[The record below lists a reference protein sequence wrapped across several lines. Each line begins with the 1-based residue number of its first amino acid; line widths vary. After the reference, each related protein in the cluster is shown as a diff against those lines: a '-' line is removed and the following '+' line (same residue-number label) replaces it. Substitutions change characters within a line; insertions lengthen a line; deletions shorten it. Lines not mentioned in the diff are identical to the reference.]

1 MNILLVD
8 DDAYVLEALQ
18 KSLDWDTM
26 GIENVY
32 TAQSVNRA
40 RKIIEDIPI
49 QILVC
54 DIEMPKENG
63 FELLK
68 WLKEKEYI
76 ITEILLTSYAEFKYA
91 TEAIKYGCYAYALK
105 PIDYEELEKMIT
117 GAIEEEKRAL
127 SLINHDKYY
136 EYWTASQKI
145 RKEQYF
151 WDYVM
156 EHQSR
161 NNGKYDFHY
170 TDQQQFLPVML
181 RYETGMHGSYSYFG
195 RGMFEWTLNNLIS
208 EVLTTEDSQVEA
220 VLQLQKDEFLAIL
233 LQNQRGSKE
242 NVNIAS
248 GMLMKRLSKNLD
260 INCSIVVGCM
270 TDFQTLPDAVREFME
285 DRKLRLVE
293 FGEIKLLNNYQPQ
306 PYSYKSPEYPLWES
320 FLRNGQFE
328 AVQQEVEKYIDRL
341 QGSNQLDREVLRRL
355 YMDFTQLMISVLK
368 ESGIHTY
375 QMGNSLFHADFI
387 DYSVQTVTRARNGI
401 RQMLDTVWHLMKSR
415 EGDTSIVRTVRDYIE
430 HNLDKEM
437 TREDLAQMVHLN
449 QDYLARI
456 FKKETGDSLMNY
468 ITGKRVEAAKHYLLK
483 TGESVNTIA
492 MRVGYDNFSYFTKI
506 FKDRTGMTPKDYRRS
521 CQKEE

>member
-1 MNILLVD
+1 MNLLLVD

-105 PIDYEELEKMIT
+105 PIDYEELEKLIT

-151 WDYVM
+151 WEYVM
-156 EHQSR
+156 EHQFR
-161 NNGKYDFHY
+161 NNGKNDFHY

-233 LQNQRGSKE
+233 LQDQRGNKE
-242 NVNIAS
+242 NVNVAS

-260 INCSIVVGCM
+260 INGSIVVGCM
-270 TDFQTLPDAVREFME
+270 TDFQKLPDAVREFME

-293 FGEIKLLNNYQPQ
+293 FGEIKLLNNYQ
-306 PYSYKSPEYPLWES
+306 LAAL
-320 FLRNGQFE
+320 FL
-328 AVQQEVEKYIDRL
+328 
-341 QGSNQLDREVLRRL
+341 
-355 YMDFTQLMISVLK
+355 
-368 ESGIHTY
+368 
-375 QMGNSLFHADFI
+375 
-387 DYSVQTVTRARNGI
+387 
-401 RQMLDTVWHLMKSR
+401 
-415 EGDTSIVRTVRDYIE
+415 
-430 HNLDKEM
+430 
-437 TREDLAQMVHLN
+437 
-449 QDYLARI
+449 
-456 FKKETGDSLMNY
+456 
-468 ITGKRVEAAKHYLLK
+468 
-483 TGESVNTIA
+483 
-492 MRVGYDNFSYFTKI
+492 
-506 FKDRTGMTPKDYRRS
+506 
-521 CQKEE
+521 